1 MKIITYNLN
10 RIYLKKFLVILKK
23 YNKEKPLSLSR
34 RRLSHTFYIKVCIAS
49 FIGIFRLFFCLCALR
64 CMCANKIAT
73 SAIAIVV
80 TSEIKPAII
89 KCVFSIHV
97 LNNAYCCVNNRKII
111 NKWMSV

>member
-49 FIGIFRLFFCLCALR
+49 FIGIFRLFFAFVLCG
-64 CMCANKIAT
+64 
-73 SAIAIVV
+73 V
-80 TSEIKPAII
+80 
-89 KCVFSIHV
+89 CV
-97 LNNAYCCVNNRKII
+97 LTRLLPQR
-111 NKWMSV
+111 